1 MEKQILFTEVQRQN
15 QKWIWFLL
23 IILTAT
29 LLFGS
34 IQQIVFNRPFGT
46 HPIPDWGYL
55 PFFGV
60 LFLASY
66 LLFGSR
72 LYTEISRN
80 EIRFRFKPFH
90 RKARVIPWE
99 EVSRCY
105 VRLYSPIKEFGGWG
119 IRIAFHRK
127 AGKAYSISGN
137 NGIQIELKNG
147 EKILLGT
154 RKGYEAQK
162 VLKSIQT
169 AG

>member
-1 MEKQILFTEVQRQN
+1 MEKHILFTEVQRQN

-23 IILTAT
+23 IILTGT
-29 LLFGS
+29 LFFGS

-66 LLFGSR
+66 LLIGSR
-72 LYTEISRN
+72 LYTEISHDK
-80 EIRFRFKPFH
+80 ILFQFKPFH
-90 RKARVIPWE
+90 RKARVIYWE

-105 VRLYSPIKEFGGWG
+105 VRLYSPLKEFGGWG
-119 IRIAFHRK
+119 IRIAFNRK
-127 AGKAYSISGN
+127 TGKAYNISGN
-137 NGIQIELKNG
+137 IGIQIELKNG
-147 EKILLGT
+147 GKILLGT
-154 RKGYEAQK
+154 RKGNEVQK
-162 VLKSIQT
+162 VLKSIQK